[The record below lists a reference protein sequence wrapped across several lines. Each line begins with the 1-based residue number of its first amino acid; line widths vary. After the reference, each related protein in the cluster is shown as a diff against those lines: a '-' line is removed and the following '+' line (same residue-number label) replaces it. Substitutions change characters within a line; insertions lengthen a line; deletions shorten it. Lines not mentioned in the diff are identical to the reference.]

1 MFFNHLGVT
10 VLFNTVIALFLY
22 STDLFQAPFLPVFII
37 SQSIGISICLSIGLA
52 FRLFMPEHQLLKL
65 GLLLLSIVVGT
76 TAGLFLGSLLTYQ
89 DPSESLLFVSY
100 IVKTLILGLFFGVII
115 SYFFISRHRITLVE
129 AQIREERLKRVTTQK
144 QAAETRLR
152 LLQAQIEPHF
162 LFNTLS
168 NIVSLIETDVE
179 KGKSMLIDLTQYLRA
194 ALSKTR
200 SDRVTLGQELELI
213 KAYMQIYK
221 VRMGDRLKFTV
232 AIPDTLEE
240 IKFPPMLIQPLVENS
255 IKHGL
260 EPKIEGGE
268 ITISACRTNQSVQIR
283 IADTGLGLANMSEK
297 GMGLTNISQRL
308 ESIYGNRGL
317 LILEENEPQGLT
329 AIIEVPYEQSS

>member
-1 MFFNHLGVT
+1 
-10 VLFNTVIALFLY
+10 
-22 STDLFQAPFLPVFII
+22 
-37 SQSIGISICLSIGLA
+37 
-52 FRLFMPEHQLLKL
+52 
-65 GLLLLSIVVGT
+65 
-76 TAGLFLGSLLTYQ
+76 
-89 DPSESLLFVSY
+89 
-100 IVKTLILGLFFGVII
+100 
-115 SYFFISRHRITLVE
+115 VE